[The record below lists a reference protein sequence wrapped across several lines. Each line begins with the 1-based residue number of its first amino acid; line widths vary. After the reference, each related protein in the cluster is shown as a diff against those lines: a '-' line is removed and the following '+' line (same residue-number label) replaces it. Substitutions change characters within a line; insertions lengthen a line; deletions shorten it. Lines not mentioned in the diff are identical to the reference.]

1 MAVGGM
7 PSAVREY
14 VKSNSFLQVEMEQS
28 SIIQTCRDDFSKY
41 GKKINAALLRTTLEK
56 LPQLVG
62 KKVKYVDISRNERAA
77 TIADSISMLQ
87 KARLICC
94 IHHSAGSNLPLSAEK
109 KEKDFK
115 PLFLDIGLMMRSLNM
130 RITDLLKQDLVP
142 TNGGAIA
149 EQFIGQQWLYQD
161 EAFREPELFYWNR
174 EKRGAAAEVDYLFQ
188 IGSMIVPVEVKAGVT
203 GSMKSLHLFAQ
214 EKSSPLALRFN
225 LDLPSFHSVEAKA
238 MQDQPH
244 SFNLLS
250 LPLYMVSET
259 ERLCRS
265 LR

>member
-28 SIIQTCRDDFSKY
+28 SIIQTGRDDFSKY

-94 IHHSAGSNLPLSAEK
+94 IHHSAGNNLPLSAEK

-115 PLFLDIGLMMRSLNM
+115 PLFL
-130 RITDLLKQDLVP
+130 
-142 TNGGAIA
+142 
-149 EQFIGQQWLYQD
+149 
-161 EAFREPELFYWNR
+161 
-174 EKRGAAAEVDYLFQ
+174 LFQ

-214 EKSSPLALRFN
+214 EKGSPLALRFN